1 MSKGGLGGGGLNA
14 LFASSSEEYGTKDDI
29 NEGTTEVALDLIVPN
44 PNQPRTSF
52 DEAGIQELANSIQTQ
67 GLLQPIVVR
76 PAGKK
81 YQIIAGE
88 RRWQACRSLD
98 MKKVP
103 VRIMRVDDQKML
115 ELALIENLQRSDL
128 NAIEEA
134 KGYKRLTEMSKLTQ
148 AQVAETV
155 SKSRSAIA
163 NAMRLLDL
171 PEEVQELLYNGSL
184 SAGHARAILALPDDE
199 SRIEVAKKVA
209 LEKRSVRDTE
219 NLVRLKAAGKSEH
232 TPRVPTPRLYKA
244 VARKLRQSFDTNVR
258 VKTVQGKNRI
268 EIEFK
273 DEEDL
278 ERLFDLISKKE

>member
-14 LFASSSEEYGTKDDI
+14 LFASSSEEYGTKDTV
-29 NEGTTEVALDLIVPN
+29 NEGTTEVALELIVPN
-44 PNQPRTSF
+44 PNQPRTNF
-52 DEAGIQELANSIQTQ
+52 DETSIQELANSIQTQ

-98 MKKVP
+98 MKKIP
-103 VRIMRVDDQKML
+103 VRIMHVDDQKML

-134 KGYKRLTEMSKLTQ
+134 KGYKRLIEMSRLTQ
-148 AQVAETV
+148 AQLAETV

-171 PEEVQELLYNGSL
+171 PDEVQELLYEGGL
-184 SAGHARAILALPDDE
+184 SAGHARAILALPDEE
-199 SRIEVAKKVA
+199 SRIEIARKVA
-209 LEKRSVRDTE
+209 SEKCSVRETE
-219 NLVRLKAAGKSEH
+219 NLVRLRAAGSVEH
-232 TPRVPTPRLYKA
+232 KPRVPAPRFYKT

-258 VKTVQGKNRI
+258 VKTVRGKNRI

-278 ERLFDLISKKE
+278 ERLFDLIAKKK